1 MSPVNGITQTPYALL
16 DAYTPLAD
24 SANAPGQDSLAKARA
39 QLEAAQ
45 NKVQGKSSKAYTR
58 EIGQAALHRAL
69 EEMSDSVPPPI
80 TGAKVRQY
88 QKDLEES
95 FAIKVRLD
103 VMKLGVSKETKFS
116 ITQSPEGTI
125 QVTCTDPAAKGVIE
139 DYLQENTKVGETFG
153 YIQALANYDKA
164 RQNPMAQ
171 QWGELKDL
179 KTQIQTTAIETFF
192 GDALNSFASYSSLTA
207 GFGQDGTANYFT
219 GLNYTV

>member
-1 MSPVNGITQTPYALL
+1 MSPVNGITQSQYALL
-16 DAYTPLAD
+16 DAYTPLSD
-24 SANAPGQDSLAKARA
+24 SSNAPGQDALAKARA
-39 QLEAAQ
+39 QLEASQ
-45 NKVQGKSSKAYTR
+45 NKVQGKFNKAYTR

-95 FAIKVRLD
+95 FAVKVRLD
-103 VMKLGVSKETKFS
+103 VMKLGVSKETEFS
-116 ITQSPEGTI
+116 LTQSPEGVI
-125 QVTCTDPAAKGVIE
+125 QVNCKDPAAKAVIE
-139 DYLQENTKVGETFG
+139 EYLQETPKVGETFG

-179 KTQIQTTAIETFF
+179 KSQIQTTAIEAFF
-192 GDALNSFASYSSLTA
+192 GEALNSFASYGSLTA
-207 GFGQDGTANYFT
+207 GFGQDGAANYFT